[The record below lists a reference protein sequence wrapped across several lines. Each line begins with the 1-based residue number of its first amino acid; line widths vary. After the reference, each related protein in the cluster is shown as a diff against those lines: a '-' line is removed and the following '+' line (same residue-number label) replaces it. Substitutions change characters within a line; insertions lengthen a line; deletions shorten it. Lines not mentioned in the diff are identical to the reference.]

1 MPPAPRASVG
11 LGCGPELV
19 WLDAARRARV
29 ARRASV
35 GLGPELVWLERASGS
50 SGSPGSLGSKVPPA
64 APQEL
69 NEVQEF
75 ITPAEYEQKKQEILA
90 AI

>member
-1 MPPAPRASVG
+1 MPPAPRASVA
-11 LGCGPELV
+11 LGRGPELV
-19 WLDAARRARV
+19 RLDVTRRARV

-50 SGSPGSLGSKVPPA
+50 PGSPSDSKS
-64 APQEL
+64 PQQRLREL